1 MSLQDP
7 VSDMLCQIRN
17 GQARTRPLVTMASS
31 KLKVAI
37 AGILKEEGYISDLEI
52 KDVDG
57 KQMLSIE
64 LKYFE
69 GKPVIERLQRVSKPG
84 RRSFKSKDKLPRIL
98 GGLGISIVSTSRGVM
113 TDKSARALGI
123 GGEILCIVA

>member
-17 GQARTRPLVTMASS
+17 GQARTRPRVTMASS
-31 KLKVAI
+31 KLKAAI
-37 AGILKEEGYISDLEI
+37 AGILKEEGYISDYEI

-57 KQMLSIE
+57 KQILSIE

-84 RRSFKSKDKLPRIL
+84 RRSFKTKDKLPKIL
-98 GGLGISIVSTSRGVM
+98 GGLGIAIVSTSKGVM
-113 TDKSARALGI
+113 TDKNARSMGI
-123 GGEILCIVA
+123 GGEVLCIVA

>member
-17 GQARTRPLVTMASS
+17 GQARAAARVTMPSS
-31 KLKVAI
+31 TLKEAI
-37 AGILKEEGYISDLEI
+37 AGILKEEGYIGGYEI
-52 KDVDG
+52 GDADG
-57 KQMLSIE
+57 KKSLSIE

-69 GKPVIERLQRVSKPG
+69 GKPVIERLQRMSKPG
-84 RRSFKSKDKLPRIL
+84 RRSYKGKDKLPKIL
-98 GGLGISIVSTSRGVM
+98 GGLGIAIISTSKGVM

-123 GGEILCIVA
+123 GGEVLCIVA

>member
-1 MSLQDP
+1 
-7 VSDMLCQIRN
+7 MLCQIRN
-17 GQARTRPLVTMASS
+17 GQARTRPQVTMSS
-31 KLKVAI
+31 SRHKVAI
-37 AGILKEEGYISDLEI
+37 AGILKEEGYISDYKI
-52 KDVDG
+52 NDVDG
-57 KQMLSIE
+57 KQMLSID

-84 RRSFKSKDKLPRIL
+84 RRTFKGKDKLPKIL

-123 GGEILCIVA
+123 GGEVLCIVA

>member
-17 GQARTRPLVTMASS
+17 AQARARAQVTMTSS
-31 KLKVAI
+31 TLKVAI
-37 AGILKEEGYISDLEI
+37 ADVLKDEGYISGYEI
-52 KDVDG
+52 TDTGG
-57 KQMLSIE
+57 KKTLSIA

-84 RRSFKSKDKLPRIL
+84 RRSFKSRHKLPKIL
-98 GGLGISIVSTSRGVM
+98 GGLGIAIVSTSRGVM
-113 TDKSARALGI
+113 TDKNARSLGI
-123 GGEILCIVA
+123 GGEVLCIVA

>member
-17 GQARTRPLVTMASS
+17 AQARMHPRVTMASS
-31 KLKVAI
+31 TLKVAV
-37 AGILKEEGYISDLEI
+37 ASVLKEEGYIGDCEV
-52 KDVDG
+52 KDADG
-57 KQMLSIE
+57 KKILSIE

-69 GKPVIERLQRVSKPG
+69 GKPVIEKLLRVSKPG
-84 RRSFKSKDKLPRIL
+84 RRSFKSKDKLPKIL
-98 GGLGISIVSTSRGVM
+98 GGLGISIISTSKGVM

-123 GGEILCIVA
+123 GGEVLCIVA

>member
-17 GQARTRPLVTMASS
+17 GQARTRPQVTMAPS
-31 KLKVAI
+31 KLKAAI
-37 AGILKEEGYISDLEI
+37 AGILKEEGYISDYEI
-52 KDVDG
+52 KNVDG

-84 RRSFKSKDKLPRIL
+84 RRSYKTKDKLPRIL

-123 GGEILCIVA
+123 GGEVLCIVA

>member
-17 GQARTRPLVTMASS
+17 GQARARPRVTMSS
-31 KLKVAI
+31 SRLKVAI
-37 AGILKEEGYISDLEI
+37 ASILKEEGYISDYEI
-52 KDVDG
+52 KDVDS
-57 KQMLSIE
+57 KHMLSIE

-84 RRSFKSKDKLPRIL
+84 RRSFKAQDKLPKIL
-98 GGLGISIVSTSRGVM
+98 GGLGIAIVSTSKGVM

-123 GGEILCIVA
+123 GGEVLCIVA

>member
-17 GQARTRPLVTMASS
+17 GQARTRPQVDMASS
-31 KLKVAI
+31 KLKVAV
-37 AGILKEEGYISDLEI
+37 ANVLKEEGYISDFEI

-57 KQMLSIE
+57 KKTLSIE
-64 LKYFE
+64 LKYYE
-69 GKPVIERLQRVSKPG
+69 GKPVIERLHRISKPG
-84 RRSFKSKDKLPRIL
+84 RRSFKPKDKLPRIL
-98 GGLGISIVSTSRGVM
+98 GGLGIAIISTSQGVM
-113 TDKSARALGI
+113 TDKNARALGI

>member
-17 GQARTRPLVTMASS
+17 GQARTRPRVTMSSS
-31 KLKVAI
+31 KLKAAI
-37 AGILKEEGYISDLEI
+37 AGILKEEGYISDYEM

-57 KQMLSIE
+57 KQMLSID

-69 GKPVIERLQRVSKPG
+69 GKPVIERLLRVSKPG
-84 RRSFKSKDKLPRIL
+84 RRSFKARDKLPRIL

-123 GGEILCIVA
+123 GGEVLCIVA

>member
-17 GQARTRPLVTMASS
+17 GQARIRPRVTMASS
-31 KLKVAI
+31 TLKVAV
-37 AGILKEEGYISDLEI
+37 ANVLKEEGYISDYEI
-52 KDVDG
+52 KDADG
-57 KQMLSIE
+57 KKTLSIE

-69 GKPVIERLQRVSKPG
+69 GKPVIEKLLRVSKPG
-84 RRSFKSKDKLPRIL
+84 RRSFKPKDKLPKIL
-98 GGLGISIVSTSRGVM
+98 GGLGIAIISTSRGVM

-123 GGEILCIVA
+123 GGEVLCIVA

>member
-17 GQARTRPLVTMASS
+17 SQGRAKAQVTMASAA
-31 KLKVAI
+31 LKVAI
-37 AGILKEEGYISDLEI
+37 ANILKEEGYISDYEI

-57 KQMLSIE
+57 KKTLTIE

-69 GKPVIERLQRVSKPG
+69 GQPVIEKLQRVSKPG
-84 RRSFKSKDKLPRIL
+84 RRSYKTKGKLPKIL
-98 GGLGISIVSTSRGVM
+98 GGLGIAIISTSQGVM

>member
-17 GQARTRPLVTMASS
+17 GQARTRPRVTMASS
-31 KLKVAI
+31 TLKVAV
-37 AGILKEEGYISDLEI
+37 ANVLKEEGYISDYEV
-52 KDVDG
+52 KDADG
-57 KQMLSIE
+57 KKTLSIE

-69 GKPVIERLQRVSKPG
+69 GKPVIEKLLRVSKPG
-84 RRSFKSKDKLPRIL
+84 RRSFKPKDKLPKIL
-98 GGLGISIVSTSRGVM
+98 GGLGISIISTSRGVM

-123 GGEILCIVA
+123 GGEVLCIVA

>member
-17 GQARTRPLVTMASS
+17 GQARTRPWVTMSSS
-31 KLKVAI
+31 KLKAAI
-37 AGILKEEGYISDLEI
+37 AGILKEEGYISDYEI

-57 KQMLSIE
+57 KQMLSID

-69 GKPVIERLQRVSKPG
+69 GKPVIERLLRVSKPG
-84 RRSFKSKDKLPRIL
+84 RRSFKARDKLPRIL

-123 GGEILCIVA
+123 GGEVLCIVA

>member
-17 GQARTRPLVTMASS
+17 GQARTRPRVTMASS
-31 KLKVAI
+31 KLKVAV
-37 AGILKEEGYISDLEI
+37 ANILKEEGYISDYEI

-57 KQMLSIE
+57 KQMLSID

-69 GKPVIERLQRVSKPG
+69 GKPVIERLLRVSKPG
-84 RRSFKSKDKLPRIL
+84 RRSFKAKDKLPKIL
-98 GGLGISIVSTSRGVM
+98 GGLGIAIVSTSQGVM
-113 TDKSARALGI
+113 TDKNARSLGI
-123 GGEILCIVA
+123 GGEVLCIVA